1 MTDIIARLIGIL
13 AVASLIGAVCVV
25 VWFDQIVLSI
35 IKNWFDICATLAVV
49 CCIIGSSLWFNAET
63 EIAKVWGGYT
73 WLTGIVF
80 GFILLLRLKRRAQ

>member
-13 AVASLIGAVCVV
+13 AVASLIGAACVV
-25 VWFDQIVLSI
+25 IWFNQIILSI

-49 CCIIGSSLWFNAET
+49 CFVIGPLLRFNAET

-73 WLTGIVF
+73 LLMGTVF
-80 GFILLLRLKRRAQ
+80 GLILLLRWKRKVL